1 MSNSLDEIIGDTVD
15 YSGVDVTNLNEEEK
29 KDEIKDEKKEN
40 EDCKCEMECEKME
53 CDVEEEEE
61 ENEDKKEVEVK
72 NGKVFIDKL
81 PAIPRTRRVIQLQ
94 PTLNA
99 RKRDMYD
106 EKRYDEKDDFDG
118 PSNCVTKIKN
128 KISEHKKLFIIIL
141 TIIIVIALFV
151 VFRIVIRR
159 VIRGREKIDILKI
172 GEAKQEAR
180 QEARQDTSQEA
191 TQETRQE
198 ARQDTRQDTRQ
209 EARQEATQETI
220 QDTRQSER
228 QRGGKNKPF
237 ERKRGPNGR
246 FIKQDFL

>member
-40 EDCKCEMECEKME
+40 EDCKCEMECEKTECEKLE
-53 CDVEEEEE
+53 CDVEEEE

-172 GEAKQEAR
+172 GEAKQE
-180 QEARQDTSQEA
+180 TG
-191 TQETRQE
+191 
-198 ARQDTRQDTRQ
+198 QDTRQDTRQ
-209 EARQEATQETI
+209 EARQEAR
-220 QDTRQSER
+220 QDTRQDTRQPER

>member
-40 EDCKCEMECEKME
+40 EDCKCEMECEKTE

-172 GEAKQEAR
+172 GEAKQNTT
-180 QEARQDTSQEA
+180 QDTR
-191 TQETRQE
+191 QETRQDTT
-198 ARQDTRQDTRQ
+198 QDTRQDTRQ
-209 EARQEATQETI
+209 EARQEA
-220 QDTRQSER
+220 RQSER

>member
-40 EDCKCEMECEKME
+40 EDCKCEMECEKTECEME

-172 GEAKQEAR
+172 GEAKQETGQETRQETRQEAT
-180 QEARQDTSQEA
+180 QEARQDT
-191 TQETRQE
+191 
-198 ARQDTRQDTRQ
+198 RQDARQDTRQ
-209 EARQEATQETI
+209 EARQEAT
-220 QDTRQSER
+220 QSER

>member
-40 EDCKCEMECEKME
+40 EDCKCEMECEKLE

-172 GEAKQEAR
+172 GEAKQE
-180 QEARQDTSQEA
+180 
-191 TQETRQE
+191 TRQE
-198 ARQDTRQDTRQ
+198 VRQDTRQP
-209 EARQEATQETI
+209 
-220 QDTRQSER
+220 ER

>member
-40 EDCKCEMECEKME
+40 EDCKCEMECEKTECEKTE

-172 GEAKQEAR
+172 GEAKQEMG
-180 QEARQDTSQEA
+180 
-191 TQETRQE
+191 QETRQE
-198 ARQDTRQDTRQ
+198 ATQDTRQ
-209 EARQEATQETI
+209 EARQEATQEAT
-220 QDTRQSER
+220 QEARQEATQPER

>member
-40 EDCKCEMECEKME
+40 EDCKCEMECEKTECEKME
-53 CDVEEEEE
+53 CDVEEEE

-172 GEAKQEAR
+172 GEAKQ
-180 QEARQDTSQEA
+180 DTR
-191 TQETRQE
+191 QETRQE
-198 ARQDTRQDTRQ
+198 ATQEATQDTRQEATQ
-209 EARQEATQETI
+209 EARQEATQP
-220 QDTRQSER
+220 ER

>member
-29 KDEIKDEKKEN
+29 KDEIKDEKKGN
-40 EDCKCEMECEKME
+40 EDCKCEMECELE

-151 VFRIVIRR
+151 VFRIVIR
-159 VIRGREKIDILKI
+159 GREKIDILKI
-172 GEAKQEAR
+172 GEAKQETT
-180 QEARQDTSQEA
+180 QEARQDTRQETTQEA
-191 TQETRQE
+191 
-198 ARQDTRQDTRQ
+198 RQDTRQ
-209 EARQEATQETI
+209 EARQEAT
-220 QDTRQSER
+220 QSER

>member
-40 EDCKCEMECEKME
+40 EDCKCEMECEKTECEME

-172 GEAKQEAR
+172 GEAKQ
-180 QEARQDTSQEA
+180 
-191 TQETRQE
+191 
-198 ARQDTRQDTRQ
+198 DTRQDTRQ
-209 EARQEATQETI
+209 EARQEATQDTRQEARQEAT
-220 QDTRQSER
+220 QDTRQDTRQEARQSER

>member
-40 EDCKCEMECEKME
+40 EDCKCEMECEKLE

-172 GEAKQEAR
+172 GEAKQETRQDTR
-180 QEARQDTSQEA
+180 QEAT
-191 TQETRQE
+191 QE
-198 ARQDTRQDTRQ
+198 ARQDTRQDARQETRQ
-209 EARQEATQETI
+209 EVR
-220 QDTRQSER
+220 QDTRQPER

>member
-40 EDCKCEMECEKME
+40 EDCKCEMECEKTECELE

-159 VIRGREKIDILKI
+159 VISGREKIDILKI
-172 GEAKQEAR
+172 GEAKQE
-180 QEARQDTSQEA
+180 TIQEA
-191 TQETRQE
+191 TQDTRQETRQE
-198 ARQDTRQDTRQ
+198 ATQDTRQ
-209 EARQEATQETI
+209 ETRQV
-220 QDTRQSER
+220 TRQSER

>member
-53 CDVEEEEE
+53 CDVEEEE

-172 GEAKQEAR
+172 GEAKQE
-180 QEARQDTSQEA
+180 TG
-191 TQETRQE
+191 
-198 ARQDTRQDTRQ
+198 QDTRQDTRQ
-209 EARQEATQETI
+209 EARQEAR
-220 QDTRQSER
+220 QDTRQDTRQPER

>member
-40 EDCKCEMECEKME
+40 EDCKCETEYEMECGVE
-53 CDVEEEEE
+53 EEEEE

-151 VFRIVIRR
+151 VSSIVIRR
-159 VIRGREKIDILKI
+159 VISGREKIDILKI
-172 GEAKQEAR
+172 GEAKQE
-180 QEARQDTSQEA
+180 TIQEA
-191 TQETRQE
+191 T
-198 ARQDTRQDTRQ
+198 QDTRQ
-209 EARQEATQETI
+209 ETRQV
-220 QDTRQSER
+220 TRQSER

>member
-40 EDCKCEMECEKME
+40 EDCKCEMECEKTECEKME
-53 CDVEEEEE
+53 CDVEEEE

-172 GEAKQEAR
+172 GEAKQ
-180 QEARQDTSQEA
+180 DTR
-191 TQETRQE
+191 QETRQE
-198 ARQDTRQDTRQ
+198 ATQ
-209 EARQEATQETI
+209 EARQEATQP
-220 QDTRQSER
+220 ER

>member
-40 EDCKCEMECEKME
+40 EDCKCETEYEMECGVE
-53 CDVEEEEE
+53 EEEEE

-159 VIRGREKIDILKI
+159 VISGREKIDILKI
-172 GEAKQEAR
+172 GEAKQE
-180 QEARQDTSQEA
+180 TIQEA
-191 TQETRQE
+191 T
-198 ARQDTRQDTRQ
+198 QDTRQ
-209 EARQEATQETI
+209 ETRQV
-220 QDTRQSER
+220 TRQSER

>member
-40 EDCKCEMECEKME
+40 EDCKCEMECEKTECEKTE

-172 GEAKQEAR
+172 GEAKQETT
-180 QEARQDTSQEA
+180 QEARQDTR
-191 TQETRQE
+191 QETTQE

-209 EARQEATQETI
+209 EA
-220 QDTRQSER
+220 RQSER

>member
-40 EDCKCEMECEKME
+40 EDCKCEMECEKTECELE
-53 CDVEEEEE
+53 CDVEEEEEE

-172 GEAKQEAR
+172 GEAKQE
-180 QEARQDTSQEA
+180 TG
-191 TQETRQE
+191 
-198 ARQDTRQDTRQ
+198 QDTRQDTRQ
-209 EARQEATQETI
+209 EARQEATQ
-220 QDTRQSER
+220 DTRQEARQSER

>member
-40 EDCKCEMECEKME
+40 EDCKCEMECEKTECEKLE
-53 CDVEEEEE
+53 CDVEEEE

-172 GEAKQEAR
+172 GEAKQEMG
-180 QEARQDTSQEA
+180 
-191 TQETRQE
+191 QETRQE
-198 ARQDTRQDTRQ
+198 ATQDTRQ
-209 EARQEATQETI
+209 EARQEATQEAT
-220 QDTRQSER
+220 QEARQEATQPER

>member
-29 KDEIKDEKKEN
+29 KDEIKDEKKGN
-40 EDCKCEMECEKME
+40 EDCKCEMECELE

-172 GEAKQEAR
+172 GEAKQETT
-180 QEARQDTSQEA
+180 QEARQDTRQETTQEA
-191 TQETRQE
+191 
-198 ARQDTRQDTRQ
+198 RQDTRQ
-209 EARQEATQETI
+209 EARQEAT
-220 QDTRQSER
+220 QSER

>member
-29 KDEIKDEKKEN
+29 KDEIKDEKKGN
-40 EDCKCEMECEKME
+40 EDCKCEMECELE

-172 GEAKQEAR
+172 GEAKQE
-180 QEARQDTSQEA
+180 T
-191 TQETRQE
+191 TQE
-198 ARQDTRQDTRQ
+198 ARQDTRQ
-209 EARQEATQETI
+209 EAT
-220 QDTRQSER
+220 QSER

-246 FIKQDFL
+246 FIKHDFL

>member
-40 EDCKCEMECEKME
+40 EDCKCEMECEME

-172 GEAKQEAR
+172 GEAKQE
-180 QEARQDTSQEA
+180 TIQEA
-191 TQETRQE
+191 T
-198 ARQDTRQDTRQ
+198 QDTRQ
-209 EARQEATQETI
+209 ETRQV
-220 QDTRQSER
+220 TRQSER

>member
-40 EDCKCEMECEKME
+40 EDCKCEMECEKTECEKME
-53 CDVEEEEE
+53 CDVEEEE

-172 GEAKQEAR
+172 GEAKQ
-180 QEARQDTSQEA
+180 DTR
-191 TQETRQE
+191 QETRQE
-198 ARQDTRQDTRQ
+198 ATQEARQETRQKVRQDTRQP
-209 EARQEATQETI
+209 
-220 QDTRQSER
+220 ER

>member
-40 EDCKCEMECEKME
+40 EDCKCEMECEKTECELE

-159 VIRGREKIDILKI
+159 VISGREKIDILKI
-172 GEAKQEAR
+172 GEAKQETT
-180 QEARQDTSQEA
+180 QEARQDTRQETTQEA
-191 TQETRQE
+191 
-198 ARQDTRQDTRQ
+198 RQDTRQ
-209 EARQEATQETI
+209 EARQEAT
-220 QDTRQSER
+220 QSER

>member
-40 EDCKCEMECEKME
+40 EDCKCEMECEME
-53 CDVEEEEE
+53 CDVKEEEE

-172 GEAKQEAR
+172 GEAKQEA
-180 QEARQDTSQEA
+180 T
-191 TQETRQE
+191 QE
-198 ARQDTRQDTRQ
+198 ARQDTRQDARQETRQ
-209 EARQEATQETI
+209 EVR
-220 QDTRQSER
+220 QDTRQPER

>member
-40 EDCKCEMECEKME
+40 EDCKCEMECEKLE
-53 CDVEEEEE
+53 CDVEEEE

-172 GEAKQEAR
+172 GEAKQ
-180 QEARQDTSQEA
+180 DT
-191 TQETRQE
+191 
-198 ARQDTRQDTRQ
+198 RQDTRQEATQDTAQDTRQDTRQETRQ
-209 EARQEATQETI
+209 EARQEATQP
-220 QDTRQSER
+220 ER

>member
-40 EDCKCEMECEKME
+40 EDCKCEMECEKLE

-172 GEAKQEAR
+172 GEAKQETGQETRQETR
-180 QEARQDTSQEA
+180 QEAT
-191 TQETRQE
+191 QE
-198 ARQDTRQDTRQ
+198 ARQDTRQ
-209 EARQEATQETI
+209 EATQEAT

>member
-40 EDCKCEMECEKME
+40 EDCKCEMECEME

-172 GEAKQEAR
+172 GEAKQETT
-180 QEARQDTSQEA
+180 QEARQDTRQETTQEA
-191 TQETRQE
+191 
-198 ARQDTRQDTRQ
+198 RQDTRQ
-209 EARQEATQETI
+209 EARQEA
-220 QDTRQSER
+220 R